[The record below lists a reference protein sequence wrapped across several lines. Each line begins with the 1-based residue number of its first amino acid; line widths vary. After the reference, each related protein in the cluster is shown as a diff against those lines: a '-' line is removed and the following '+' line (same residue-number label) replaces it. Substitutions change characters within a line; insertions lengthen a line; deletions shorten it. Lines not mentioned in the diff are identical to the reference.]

1 MVDAVA
7 EVTERRKEMNYIIN
21 PSWFYFL
28 GVVNAIEVVSILGT
42 IFFGIVFGGLGIG
55 IVVDRDVYND
65 DEMKRFRKLLKGVAA
80 GFVISVLLLIFLPS
94 KTTLIEMQ
102 IARMAT
108 HDNVEWTVEQI
119 KSVVDYIIE
128 AARSL
133 K

>member
-1 MVDAVA
+1 
-7 EVTERRKEMNYIIN
+7 MNYIIN

-28 GVVNAIEVVSILGT
+28 GVVNAIKVASILGT
-42 IFFGIVFGGLGIG
+42 VFFGIAFGGLGIG
-55 IVVDRDVYND
+55 MILDGDVYDD
-65 DEMKRFRKLLKGVAA
+65 DEMKRFRRLLKGLAA
-80 GFVISVLLLIFLPS
+80 GFVISALVLIFVPS